1 MTSGKITPDTITF
14 ERRLAAAPERVF
26 RAWADRKERIQWDV
40 PGDDWVIAEFSQG
53 FKEDGVEHSRFGPR
67 ENPDAESYGRY
78 LLIVPNRRIVSAGV
92 MRSAKSGAAS
102 STTMMTLEFEPDG
115 AGTLLTLI
123 DQSVFLGEGETAEM
137 RGSGWSSIL
146 DKLERFLAA

>member
-1 MTSGKITPDTITF
+1 MTKGKIAPDTLTS

-26 RAWADRKERIQWDV
+26 RAWADRDERIQWDV
-40 PGDDWVIAEFSQG
+40 PGNDWVIAEFRQD
-53 FKEDGVEHSRFGPR
+53 FREDGVEHSRFGPR
-67 ENPDAESYGRY
+67 EDPIAESYGRY

-92 MRSAKSGAAS
+92 MRSAKSGVAS

-115 AGTLLTLI
+115 TGTLLTLI

-137 RGSGWSSIL
+137 RASGWGSIL
-146 DKLERFLAA
+146 DKLERYMAA